1 MGTGRRGADRRAMKL
16 EERGSARKP
25 RSPALDS
32 RRGCPKMA
40 ARVVGQRRTP
50 IPPPPRSPM
59 RTLSSEDAA
68 ALLRLNV
75 KRVQSLARDGK
86 LPAVRVGRR
95 WLFDQDQ
102 LETLLR
108 GQAPRPGRGALDISA
123 RNRLRGTI
131 TRLRVDGIMAE
142 VVLRIGEQELVSV
155 ITRASAERMHLQA
168 GDEVFALVKSTE
180 VMIGREAAGDP
191 A

>member
-1 MGTGRRGADRRAMKL
+1 
-16 EERGSARKP
+16 
-25 RSPALDS
+25 
-32 RRGCPKMA
+32 
-40 ARVVGQRRTP
+40 
-50 IPPPPRSPM
+50 M

-68 ALLRLNV
+68 ALLHLNV

-102 LETLLR
+102 LETLLG
-108 GQAPRPGRGALDISA
+108 GQVPRPGRGALDISA

-131 TRLRVDGIMAE
+131 TRLRVDGLMAE
-142 VVLRIGEQELVSV
+142 VVLRIGDQELVSV

-180 VMIGREAAGDP
+180 VMIGREAQGDP

>member
-1 MGTGRRGADRRAMKL
+1 
-16 EERGSARKP
+16 
-25 RSPALDS
+25 
-32 RRGCPKMA
+32 
-40 ARVVGQRRTP
+40 
-50 IPPPPRSPM
+50 M

-68 ALLRLNV
+68 ALLHLNV

-102 LETLLR
+102 LETLLG